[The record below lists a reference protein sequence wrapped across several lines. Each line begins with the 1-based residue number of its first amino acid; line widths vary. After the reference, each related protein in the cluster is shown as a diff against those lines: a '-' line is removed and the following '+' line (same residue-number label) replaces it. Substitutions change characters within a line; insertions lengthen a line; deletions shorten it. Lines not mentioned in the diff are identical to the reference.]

1 MNTKLTAPLAILAT
15 GAALFAA
22 GCGDDEKETAAAPA
36 ATTMSDDKMSDDKM
50 SSDKMSDD
58 KMSKEGVEVGG
69 AMMSPSKNVVENA
82 SKAPNLTTLVAA
94 VKAADLVETLS
105 GKGPFTVFAPDND
118 AFDALPAGTLDDL
131 LKPENKKTLTSILT
145 YHVVPGTYAA
155 SDLKDGQELTTVN
168 GETLTVSVK
177 DGTVKVGDATVTQ
190 ADVFQSN
197 GVAHVIDTVL
207 QP

>member
-1 MNTKLTAPLAILAT
+1 MS
-15 GAALFAA
+15 
-22 GCGDDEKETAAAPA
+22 GDKEA
-36 ATTMSDDKMSDDKM
+36 
-50 SSDKMSDD
+50 
-58 KMSKEGVEVGG
+58 VEVGG
-69 AMMSPSKNVVENA
+69 EMMYPDKNVVENA
-82 SKAPNLTTLVAA
+82 SNAPNLTTLVSA
-94 VKAADLVETLS
+94 VKAAGLVETLS

-118 AFDALPAGTLDDL
+118 AFAKLPKATLTDL

-168 GETLTVSVK
+168 GEKLKVSVK
-177 DGTVKVGDATVTQ
+177 DGVVKVGDATVTQ